1 MHFLSF
7 DESWQITKDRRQW
20 LLDAAEES
28 RLRKLRRRHR
38 ARPPVDGLPRSP
50 GGPPPA
56 A

>member
-7 DESWQITKDRRQW
+7 DEAWRIGKDRREW
-20 LLDAAEES
+20 ILDAAEES
-28 RLRKLRRRHR
+28 RILKRRRR
-38 ARPPVDGLPRSP
+38 NRPRPPVDVLPRSP